1 MGSIVSALWTAV
13 DDNGGFWAR
22 QVILGAA
29 GLSVSYNGRPPWLL
43 WSNAINILSAIPLG
57 ARYMLLSAFAFA
69 LMGASVK
76 FAGQQG
82 IPVLEIIAARALISL
97 MLSYADV
104 RRKGIPLFGTHR
116 VLLFLRGLVGFLAL
130 TGVFYALVHLP
141 IAEASVLQ
149 YLHPMF
155 TALIA
160 LLWLKE
166 RPTMATLLCIALS
179 FIGLLVMVRPAFLFG
194 GAGAGYDTLAVTI
207 AIAGAFGSGLAYTIV
222 RRLSP
227 VEDPSVI
234 VFYFPLVCLPV
245 TLVLLGDD
253 FVMPQGWAWLSLLLV
268 GLFTQI
274 GQITLTHAMRVET
287 ASRAG
292 SFSYT
297 QVVFAAVI
305 GIVAFGEVPGVWTV
319 AGAGLILL
327 GALVNVLW
335 KPRAERVAKGVR
347 GGGR

>member
-1 MGSIVSALWTAV
+1 MPVRRS
-13 DDNGGFWAR
+13 R
-22 QVILGAA
+22 
-29 GLSVSYNGRPPWLL
+29 
-43 WSNAINILSAIPLG
+43 WSNAITILPFIPLG

-82 IPVLEIIAARALISL
+82 IPVLEIIAARALVSL
-97 MLSYADV
+97 VLSYADV
-104 RRKGIPLFGTHR
+104 RRKRIPLFGTHHL
-116 VLLFLRGLVGFLAL
+116 LLFLRGLVGFVSL

-166 RPTMATLLCIALS
+166 RPTLATLLCIALS

-194 GAGAGYDTLAVTI
+194 GSGAGYDTLAVTI

-222 RRLSP
+222 RRLSR

-234 VFYFPLVCLPV
+234 VFYFPLVCLPA
-245 TLVLLGDD
+245 TLILLGDD
-253 FVMPQGWAWLSLLLV
+253 FVMPQGWSWLSLLLV
-268 GLFTQI
+268 GLFTQV
-274 GQITLTHAMRVET
+274 GQIALTHAMRVET

-305 GIVAFGEVPGVWTV
+305 GIVAFGEVPGTWTL

-327 GALVNVLW
+327 GALVNILW
-335 KPRAERVAKGVR
+335 KPRGDRPVAPIGGEGRERR
-347 GGGR
+347 

>member
-1 MGSIVSALWTAV
+1 
-13 DDNGGFWAR
+13 
-22 QVILGAA
+22 
-29 GLSVSYNGRPPWLL
+29 
-43 WSNAINILSAIPLG
+43 
-57 ARYMLLSAFAFA
+57 
-69 LMGASVK
+69 
-76 FAGQQG
+76 
-82 IPVLEIIAARALISL
+82 
-97 MLSYADV
+97 
-104 RRKGIPLFGTHR
+104 
-116 VLLFLRGLVGFLAL
+116 
-130 TGVFYALVHLP
+130 
-141 IAEASVLQ
+141 
-149 YLHPMF
+149 
-155 TALIA
+155 
-160 LLWLKE
+160 
-166 RPTMATLLCIALS
+166 MATLLCIALS

>member
-1 MGSIVSALWTAV
+1 
-13 DDNGGFWAR
+13 
-22 QVILGAA
+22 
-29 GLSVSYNGRPPWLL
+29 
-43 WSNAINILSAIPLG
+43 
-57 ARYMLLSAFAFA
+57 MLLSALAFA

-82 IPVLEIIAARALISL
+82 IPVLEIIAARALVSL
-97 MLSYADV
+97 VLSYAHV
-104 RRKGIPLFGTHR
+104 RRKAIPLFGTHKW
-116 VLLFLRGLVGFLAL
+116 LLLARGLVGFVSLI
-130 TGVFYALVHLP
+130 GVYYALVHLP

-166 RPTMATLLCIALS
+166 RPTAATLLCIALS
-179 FIGLLVMVRPAFLFG
+179 FVGLLVMVRPAFLFG
-194 GAGAGYDTLAVTI
+194 GEGAGYDSLAVSI

-222 RRLSP
+222 RKLSTL
-227 VEDPSVI
+227 EDPTVI
-234 VFYFPLVCLPV
+234 VFYFPLVSLPI

-253 FVMPQGWAWLSLLLV
+253 FVMPTGWAWLALLLV
-268 GLFTQI
+268 GIFTQI
-274 GQITLTHAMRVET
+274 GQIALTHAMRVET

-297 QVVFAAVI
+297 QVLFAALI
-305 GIVAFGEVPGVWTV
+305 GMLAFGEVPGVWTL

-335 KPRAERVAKGVR
+335 RQPVAGAFNR
-347 GGGR
+347 ELEGGK

>member
-1 MGSIVSALWTAV
+1 MACFGFAARSRLLKPPVGPTAIIA
-13 DDNGGFWAR
+13 D
-22 QVILGAA
+22 I
-29 GLSVSYNGRPPWLL
+29 PPQPLEHPI
-43 WSNAINILSAIPLG
+43 SFLSAIPLG
-57 ARYMLLSAFAFA
+57 ARYMLLSALAFA

-82 IPVLEIIAARALISL
+82 IPVLEIIAARALVSL
-97 MLSYADV
+97 LLSYADV

-116 VLLFLRGLVGFLAL
+116 WLLFARGLVGFVSL

-155 TALIA
+155 TALLA

-166 RPTMATLLCIALS
+166 RPTTATLLCIALS
-179 FIGLLVMVRPAFLFG
+179 FIGLLVMVRPVFLFG
-194 GAGAGYDTLAVTI
+194 GTGAGYDSLAVGI

-222 RRLSP
+222 RRLSTL
-227 VEDPSVI
+227 EDPSVI
-234 VFYFPLVCLPV
+234 VFYFPLVSLPI
-245 TLVLLGDD
+245 TLILLGDD
-253 FVMPQGWAWLSLLLV
+253 FVMPTGWTWLTLLLV
-268 GLFTQI
+268 GIFTQI
-274 GQITLTHAMRVET
+274 GQIALTLAMRVET

-297 QVVFAAVI
+297 QVVFAALI
-305 GIVAFGEVPGVWTV
+305 GMVAFGEVPGIWTL
-319 AGAGLILL
+319 AGAGLILF

-335 KPRAERVAKGVR
+335 KPAAAGAFNR
-347 GGGR
+347 GGQSRK